1 MNMLSEKQTHLF
13 KQLGIDL
20 EKIKVECHK
29 MPEERTDIKVKEIFE
44 ISFLIC
50 GKLLSI
56 TLFQAEVYGSE
67 DVFGKD
73 DRSSNIPVSKGT
85 GGSNLF
91 YGKIQRGNLNTVVT
105 SGIAGVK

>member
-13 KQLGIDL
+13 KQIGIDL

-29 MPEERTDIKVKEIFE
+29 LPEEITDIKVKEIFE

-73 DRSSNIPVSKGT
+73 ALKGVEIIDSAEILHDIDDILCSF
-85 GGSNLF
+85 GLGCN
-91 YGKIQRGNLNTVVT
+91 
-105 SGIAGVK
+105 